1 MTEISFPIETS
12 LLLSPRT
19 ASYVEA
25 LRREGDNFEYSRWL
39 ERVRAK
45 ETQTEP
51 GARSLSMVT
60 GSNRPLGGPAENRGE
75 LATAKP
81 AFMAKRISVP
91 PAIWRP
97 NPNTESDT
105 PDSRLR
111 RRLKKIRGAWN
122 DFQTSR
128 VRNAV
133 YGYLAAV
140 FSIVVHYKVRRR
152 TTRLLRHAF
161 KFANLPFDKNA
172 DPFTAVIRCTSGRD
186 INAKTI
192 SKWSRALRYVA
203 RSKEPD
209 SGLRTFMKEAGGV
222 NACAGRYA
230 RYYGRRT
237 KL

>member
-1 MTEISFPIETS
+1 MTEILIPIETS
-12 LLLSPRT
+12 SLLSPRT

-25 LRREGDNFEYSRWL
+25 LVREGDNFDYSRWL
-39 ERVRAK
+39 ERVRAEK
-45 ETQTEP
+45 TRAKP
-51 GARSLSMVT
+51 GARSLST
-60 GSNRPLGGPAENRGE
+60 LAGSNRLLGGPPENRSE
-75 LATAKP
+75 PANVKP
-81 AFMAKRISVP
+81 LFMAKRISVLR
-91 PAIWRP
+91 AIPRP
-97 NPNTESDT
+97 IRNTESET

-111 RRLKKIRGAWN
+111 RRLEQTRGAWN

-128 VRNAV
+128 VRDAV

-172 DPFTAVIRCTSGRD
+172 DPFAVVIRCTSGRD

-192 SKWSRALRYVA
+192 SKLSRALRYVA
-203 RSKEPD
+203 RSKVPD

-222 NACAGRYA
+222 NVCAGRYA
-230 RYYGRRT
+230 RSYGRRA